1 MLNKVNYQEKDLLR
15 LARRRDTSKRAYLL
29 VNPLQAKHVPSRPDA
44 ALEMMETLGRA
55 LAEEYPDTRL
65 VIGFAETATAIG
77 AVAAGFFPEDCV
89 YLTTTRE
96 RLSEVEEWVLFQE
109 EHSHATE
116 QKLCGDGL
124 RERLQRTKQ
133 LIFVEDELST
143 GRTMGNVVRQLR
155 ERYPEMAGK
164 PVVAASLLNRMSEEN
179 MERLRELGVTCRW
192 LLRIPEE
199 DYTPRVL
206 RYTPLEPVD
215 CRGAEMPPE
224 GLESIHLDCALPNP
238 RTGVPAG
245 EYRRRCAA
253 LANAALEKVRSRL
266 HGRVLVLGTEEC
278 MYPALLLACAIDKL
292 GAAESVAVHATT
304 RSPIAISLDSGYPI
318 TNGYEMSSFYEKD
331 RNTYVYNLQDYDTAI
346 VLSDAGPE
354 NPGGPCDLAAACGH
368 WGVKP
373 VFLYGGKHV

>member
-1 MLNKVNYQEKDLLR
+1 MHYKEQDLLR
-15 LARRRDTSKRAYLL
+15 LARRRDTSKRAYLM
-29 VNPLQAKHVPSRPDA
+29 VNPLQAKHVPSRPGDA
-44 ALEMMETLGRA
+44 LGMMEALGRA
-55 LAEEYPDTRL
+55 LAEEFPDTGL

-96 RLSEVEEWVLFQE
+96 PLPQVKDWVLFQE
-109 EHSHATE
+109 EHSHAME

-124 RERLQRTKQ
+124 RERLKKTKQ

-143 GRTMGNVVRQLR
+143 GRTMGNVVRRLR

-164 PVVAASLLNRMSEEN
+164 PVVAASLLNRVSEEN
-179 MERLRELGVTCRW
+179 MDRLRQLGVTCRW

-199 DYTPRVL
+199 DYTRRVL
-206 RYTPLEPVD
+206 QYTPIEPVD
-215 CRGAEMPPE
+215 CRGSGMPPE
-224 GLESIHLDCALPNP
+224 GLESCRLDCALPDP

-245 EYRRRCAA
+245 EYQRRCAA
-253 LANAALEKVRSRL
+253 LADEALEKVRDRL
-266 HGRVLVLGTEEC
+266 HGHVLVLGTEEC
-278 MYPALLLACAIDKL
+278 MYPALRLAQAIEAS
-292 GAAESVAVHATT
+292 GAAGSVSVHATT
-304 RSPIAISLDSGYPI
+304 RSPIAISPDSGYPI

-331 RNTYVYNLQDYDTAI
+331 RNTYVYNLQNYDTAI

-354 NPGGPCDLAAACGH
+354 NPEGPRDLAAACGL
-368 WGVKP
+368 WGVRP